1 MENVI
6 ETTKQ
11 GLEDEDHMPKIRSIV
26 TTSLGA
32 VSTGMGLLIVLPGFN
47 GRLWKAQLVI
57 NELPWLPALLGGT
70 ATVLGAWTRPRPVS
84 AVMLGA
90 VGAGL
95 ALKPFLSV
103 SRTMTNMEQ
112 AMRDALGEHY
122 EQCIPAEMHQRV
134 AKARWSLMN
143 TVGGRRRVAK
153 AKVTLDVAYRKTPS
167 RPLKLDVYEPLVKPA
182 VGDRYPAIIVVH
194 GGSWQRGDKK
204 DFFDMHRRY
213 LANQGYVVFS
223 IQYRLSSEAKWP
235 AQMEDIQDAIRW
247 VKRHADE
254 YKVDPSR
261 VALLGRSSGGHLA
274 LLAAYRPDQPDED
287 HVDTS
292 VRAIVAMYPPTDLRM
307 WPSLPNTALTDFLG
321 GSTREI
327 PHVYSDASPIEFV
340 GDNLPPTLILQGYMD
355 NLVFPAHAEALH
367 NRLAATNT
375 PAAVLR
381 VPWGRHGFDALMS
394 GLGAQLSQYHMDRF
408 LAWSLYRKVPND

>member
-1 MENVI
+1 MR
-6 ETTKQ
+6 K
-11 GLEDEDHMPKIRSIV
+11 IV
-26 TTSLGA
+26 TTSLGV
-32 VSTGMGLLIVLPGFN
+32 VSTGMGLLIILPGFN
-47 GRLWKAQLVI
+47 GKLWKAQLVI
-57 NELPWLPALLGGT
+57 NELPWVPALLGST
-70 ATVLGAWTRPRPVS
+70 ATVLGAWKQPRPLS

-95 ALKPFLSV
+95 SLKPFLAV
-103 SRTMTNMEQ
+103 SRTMSGMEQ
-112 AMRDALGEHY
+112 AMRDALGERY
-122 EQCIPAEMHQRV
+122 EQEIPEEMRRRV
-134 AKARWSLMN
+134 AKARWSLTN

-153 AKVTLDVAYRKTPS
+153 AKVTPDVVYRDTPS
-167 RPLKLDVYEPLVKPA
+167 RPLKLDIYQPYVEPA

-204 DFFDMHRRY
+204 DIFAMHRRY
-213 LANQGYVVFS
+213 LANQGYVVFA

-235 AQMEDIQDAIRW
+235 AQLEDVQAAIRW
-247 VKRHADE
+247 VKGCADE
-254 YKVDPSR
+254 YRVDPQR

-274 LLAAYRPDQPDED
+274 LLAAYRPDEAAE
-287 HVDTS
+287 HGVDTR
-292 VRAIVAMYPPTDLRM
+292 VRAVVAMYPPTDLRL
-307 WPSLPNTALTDFLG
+307 WPSMPNTAITDFLG

-327 PHVYSDASPIEFV
+327 PHIYADASPIEFV

-408 LAWSLYRKVPND
+408 LAWSLYRETRE